1 MADSPLLYLV
11 RHGQTDANV
20 AARFAGW
27 SDDHLNELG
36 RRQCAQLVERLEADA
51 VEAVYTSP
59 VRRAVET
66 AEILATGLGARIR
79 TVHDLH
85 EIEVGPWKGFTEEEV
100 ARDWPNEY
108 AAWRDEPDRIVL
120 EGRET
125 LQSVQ
130 ERALEAVDQI
140 AHAQLTGSEAPA
152 VVVSHLAVL
161 RVLWLAAL
169 GSEISAYH
177 SVTSA
182 HCEVFPIRWVARG
195 RIEPGRPTDPARPTD
210 PTPKVG

>member
-1 MADSPLLYLV
+1 MAESPLLYLV

-20 AARFAGW
+20 TARFAGW

-36 RRQCAQLVERLEADA
+36 SQQCAELAERIVGDEVE
-51 VEAVYTSP
+51 VIYTSP

-66 AEILATGLGARIR
+66 AEILAAGLGARTR

-85 EIEVGPWKGFTEEEV
+85 EIDVGPWKGLTEKEV
-100 ARDWPNEY
+100 ADAWPSEY
-108 AAWRDEPDRIVL
+108 AAWRNEPDRVLL

-130 ERALEAVDQI
+130 ERALEALDQI
-140 AHAQLTGSEAPA
+140 AHAQLSASEAPA

-169 GSEISAYH
+169 GSELSAYH

-182 HCEVFPIRWVARG
+182 HCEVFPVRWVARG
-195 RIEPGRPTDPARPTD
+195 KIEPGRPADPTD
-210 PTPKVG
+210 SSD

>member
-1 MADSPLLYLV
+1 MAESPLLYLV

-27 SDDHLNELG
+27 SDDHVNELG
-36 RRQCAQLVERLEADA
+36 IQQCAELAERIVRDEVE
-51 VEAVYTSP
+51 VIYTSP

-66 AEILATGLGARIR
+66 AEILAAALGARTR

-85 EIEVGPWKGFTEEEV
+85 EIDVGPWKGLTEGEV
-100 ARDWPNEY
+100 ADAWPSEY
-108 AAWRDEPDRIVL
+108 AAWRNEPDRIVL

-130 ERALEAVDQI
+130 ERALEALDQI
-140 AHAQLTGSEAPA
+140 AHAQLSASEAPA

-161 RVLWLAAL
+161 RVLWLAVM
-169 GSEISAYH
+169 GSDLSAYH
-177 SVTSA
+177 SVTSP
-182 HCEVFPIRWVARG
+182 HCEVFPVRWVAHG
-195 RIEPGRPTDPARPTD
+195 KIEPGRPADPSD
-210 PTPKVG
+210 